1 MDVITGEFKDLSSCF
16 LLNVHYNGRIA
27 LLAGHKIY
35 SLVQLTNNLTY
46 SLTPKQSGLGDI
58 SDNTHVQDIKFNKGT
73 KHNLIA
79 EASDDNII
87 LHDCTV
93 NLNLNKSSTFL
104 AHRRSIT
111 CLDWNDQNDLLGK
124 HGRTYKHHFT
134 RNLTILFYRRLLV
147 FCICF
152 YRS

>member
-27 LLAGHKIY
+27 ILAGHKIY
-35 SLVQLTNNLTY
+35 SLVQLSNNLTY

-93 NLNLNKSSTFL
+93 NFNFNVQLLHTFGP
-104 AHRRSIT
+104 R
-111 CLDWNDQNDLLGK
+111 
-124 HGRTYKHHFT
+124 
-134 RNLTILFYRRLLV
+134 LTLTTIAEIHV
-147 FCICF
+147 MAICHKKKCMD
-152 YRS
+152 

>member
-27 LLAGHKIY
+27 ILAGNKIY
-35 SLVQLTNNLTY
+35 GLVQLSNNLTY

-58 SDNTHVQDIKFNKGT
+58 SDNTHIQDIKFNKGT

-124 HGRTYKHHFT
+124 NARTYKHFT
-134 RNLTILFYRRLLV
+134 RNLILYDSL
-147 FCICF
+147 
-152 YRS
+152 